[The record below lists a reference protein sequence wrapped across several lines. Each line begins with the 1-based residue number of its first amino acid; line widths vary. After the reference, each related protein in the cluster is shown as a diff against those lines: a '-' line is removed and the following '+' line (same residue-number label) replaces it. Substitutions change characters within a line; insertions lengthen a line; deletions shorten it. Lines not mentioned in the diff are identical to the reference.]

1 MPTPS
6 ASTHRYR
13 VLDAWRGICAC
24 LVTVSHIPVAH
35 RWQESFTFHNLQ
47 LFVDFFF
54 VLSGFV
60 ICYAY
65 GETLEQTRNWRGFM
79 IRRFGRIYPLHIA
92 VLAAFF
98 LLEVGKWAASAGAGA
113 GFDGAPFTGPRSFDT
128 LLSNIFLLQSFN
140 LHGMTSWNGPAWSI
154 SVEFY
159 TYAAFALAVLAFG
172 ARSVVF
178 LALSVLGFVAVAV
191 LSPHYFF
198 TTHDYGFW
206 RCLHGFFL
214 GCLIARFV
222 AAKPPQLQ
230 TRNATLLELGA
241 AGLLLTYML
250 IVQSDAASIPA
261 PLIFG
266 GIVLVFAYER
276 GALSK
281 LLLSAPAQAIGL
293 WSYSIYMIHTL
304 LFTLMKSVMSLI
316 AAKNL
321 LPLSSPVLHPVKL
334 WTLGY
339 TPADIALSA
348 VYLAVVL
355 FFARFTYAWIEAP
368 ARAWFSRLA
377 SEVPARPAK
386 AAAAF

>member
-6 ASTHRYR
+6 ANPHRYR

-35 RWQESFTFHNLQ
+35 PWQESFTFHNLQ

-65 GETLEQTRNWRGFM
+65 GEALEHDHNWRGFM
-79 IRRFGRIYPLHIA
+79 IRRFGRIYPLHFA
-92 VLAAFF
+92 VLAAFV
-98 LLEVGKWAASAGAGA
+98 LLELGKWAASAGGGA
-113 GFDGAPFTGPRSFDT
+113 SFDGAPFSGPRSPET
-128 LLSNIFLLQSFN
+128 LLSNLFLLQSFN

-159 TYAAFALAVLAFG
+159 TYAIFSLAVLAFG
-172 ARSVVF
+172 ARSLVF
-178 LALSVLGFVAVAV
+178 LALSVLGFAAIAL
-191 LSPHYFF
+191 LSPHWFF

-214 GCLIARFV
+214 GCLIAQFV
-222 AAKPPQLQ
+222 ARKPPQLA
-230 TRNATLLELGA
+230 TRHGNLLEWSA
-241 AGLLLTYML
+241 AGLLVAYML
-250 IVQSDAASIPA
+250 IAQSDAASIPA

-266 GIVLVFAYER
+266 LIVLVFAYER
-276 GALSK
+276 GALSR

-293 WSYSIYMIHTL
+293 WSYSIYMVHTL
-304 LFTLMKSVMSLI
+304 LFTVLKSVMAFI

-321 LPLSSPVLHPVKL
+321 VPLSSPVTHPVRL
-334 WTLGY
+334 WTLGS
-339 TPADIALSA
+339 TPADVVLSVA
-348 VYLAVVL
+348 YLALVL
-355 FFARFTYAWIEAP
+355 FCARFTYAWIEAP
-368 ARAWFSRLA
+368 ARLWFSRLA
-377 SEVPARPAK
+377 DQASKRPAK
-386 AAAAF
+386 VAPAF